1 MINEILMEIKRE
13 YEDGLIAINNNF
25 MELEELEKDSKVQ
38 RYIELANL
46 KEIVDSLPKNEVYD
60 EFLSALVAKFGNGY
74 IKDTNGVL
82 VFMGVDSNIELQTK
96 DKITQ
101 DIAKYLHLENSKR
114 EIIIPFDDIGEFEEN
129 YKYGILYGD
138 TTIKDNYLRYIML
151 RTEFFQRCLFEGQEP
166 AVKHMLSLYKK

>member
-1 MINEILMEIKRE
+1 MINEILMEIRNKFD
-13 YEDGLIAINNNF
+13 DGITVINNKF
-25 MELEELEKDSKVQ
+25 MELEELKKDSKVQ

-60 EFLSALVAKFGNGY
+60 EFINSLAAEFGNGY
-74 IKDTNGVL
+74 IKDTNDIL
-82 VFMGVDSNIELQTK
+82 VFMGEEPNTSLYSE
-96 DKITQ
+96 TQ
-101 DIAKYLHLENSKR
+101 NTQSICIYLDLENAQRK
-114 EIIIPFDDIGEFEEN
+114 IIVPSSDRKHFEEN

-138 TTIKDNYLRYIML
+138 PAIKDNYLRYIML